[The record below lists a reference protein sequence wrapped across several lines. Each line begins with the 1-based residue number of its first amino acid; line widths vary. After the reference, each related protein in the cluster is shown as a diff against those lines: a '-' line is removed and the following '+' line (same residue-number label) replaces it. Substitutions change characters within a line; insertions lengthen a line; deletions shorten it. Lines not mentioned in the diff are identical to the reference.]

1 MIQLHLLEVAFD
13 ISNPSEIESWLA
25 DSAVS
30 ECREIGMIN
39 VILVSDDHL
48 LEMNRKYLNHDY
60 FTDIITFDTSE
71 GNTISGD
78 LYISVDR
85 VAENASQ
92 FKVSTSNELH
102 RVMVHGL
109 LHLCG
114 FDHEV
119 DEKEEKVMFD
129 WEEKLVAQIYK
140 KLS

>member
-114 FDHEV
+114 YGDKT
-119 DEKEEKVMFD
+119 DEEKSTMRSKEDHYLSLRPFD
-129 WEEKLVAQIYK
+129 L
-140 KLS
+140 